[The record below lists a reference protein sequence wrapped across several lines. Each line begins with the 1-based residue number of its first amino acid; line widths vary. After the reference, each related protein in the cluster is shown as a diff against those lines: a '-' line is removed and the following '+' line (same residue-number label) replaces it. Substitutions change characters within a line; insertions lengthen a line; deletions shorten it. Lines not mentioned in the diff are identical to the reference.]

1 MDNTAAEMV
10 PRTRGATKKKKRTY
24 LLMSTS
30 GTKGCNK
37 NARTKAKVEGVNLD
51 VENGFW
57 GRPLDEAWVFGPNPQ
72 LDNVYQ
78 NCPQVTLHGM
88 DEGLTSKLNLGA
100 VEMVVAE
107 LKISRPKWFLTT
119 ISRKLDELVLQNVR
133 CHTSNKN
140 VELGGRDAFKRFR
153 HGIVDYILGERRC
166 DGGWHIAMSR
176 QLHIAICT
184 MKELRKS
191 TRQTVGRAY
200 ELLFA
205 VHHGLR
211 CSLPAVDVDNYD
223 ATIAELLDVML
234 EINVD
239 STDGDCKSP
248 KYHWPR
254 HWAHTRRELGCA
266 AAEKSLE
273 RKLGQ
278 SQKRNFRF
286 TNKQEATC
294 EVISCPCA
302 GRLYAEAVACVTT
315 APAKLKFWLFGC
327 RPVFGSIPL
336 DCFSKGYVKRN
347 IHRVWSSKPTKRG
360 IEHPTTSN
368 KQDMCFAFRI
378 GPGCLSCQNTKY
390 MSVQPKTEST
400 CPVRLK

>member
-1 MDNTAAEMV
+1 MGYSLLLCTFDNRFCYVHNVFPLPLSQTQTGRWLYIARAVILAIYADHPAAVKCTLVGSACVQCFVGEKQMDNTAAEMV
-10 PRTRGATKKKKRTY
+10 PRTRAATKKKKRTY

-211 CSLPAVDVDNYD
+211 CSLPAVDVDNYN

-294 EVISCPCA
+294 EVI
-302 GRLYAEAVACVTT
+302 
-315 APAKLKFWLFGC
+315 
-327 RPVFGSIPL
+327 
-336 DCFSKGYVKRN
+336 
-347 IHRVWSSKPTKRG
+347 
-360 IEHPTTSN
+360 
-368 KQDMCFAFRI
+368 
-378 GPGCLSCQNTKY
+378 
-390 MSVQPKTEST
+390 
-400 CPVRLK
+400 